1 MKKYNIISISCAIIL
16 TILSMIFTYNIGK
29 SQARVIDKT
38 NYNTE
43 IKVITQYINVRECA
57 SKTCEN
63 IGRVTFGSTFIAKQ
77 KIDATATYDW
87 YQIEYAEGEFGW
99 IASDKLEPYVKEN
112 K

>member
-1 MKKYNIISISCAIIL
+1 MKKYNIIALSITIIV
-16 TILSMIFTYNIGK
+16 TITSLVLAYNLGK
-29 SQARVIDKT
+29 SQAKVIDKT
-38 NYNTE
+38 NYNKE

-63 IGRVTFGSTFIAKQ
+63 IGRVNFGSKFIAKQ

-87 YQIEYAEGEFGW
+87 YQIEYADGEYGW
-99 IASDKLEPYVKEN
+99 VASDKVEPYVKE

>member
-1 MKKYNIISISCAIIL
+1 MKKYNIIALSITIIV
-16 TILSMIFTYNIGK
+16 TITSLVLAYNLGK
-29 SQARVIDKT
+29 SQAKVIDKT
-38 NYNTE
+38 NYNKE

-63 IGRVTFGSTFIAKQ
+63 IGRVNFGSKFIAKQ

-87 YQIEYAEGEFGW
+87 YQIEYADGEYGGV
-99 IASDKLEPYVKEN
+99 ASDKVEPYVKE